1 MFHEYTPEEIGRD
14 ASFAM
19 NLKMVS
25 SKMSISRATPS
36 QHTPFSWA
44 SLSSPCRTP
53 LIHSYTPFR

>member
-25 SKMSISRATPS
+25 SKTSISHAY
-36 QHTPFSWA
+36 
-44 SLSSPCRTP
+44 P
-53 LIHSYTPFR
+53 LTAPPL